1 MEPSRTKSK
10 VKLDELLLRH
20 GAITAEQLAQAHAE
34 QKKWGG
40 DLGHV
45 LVELG
50 FIPEALLM
58 KAYAHLM
65 GIPLCNPA
73 VDAIPDEF
81 VKAVGVQVCERYGV
95 IPVGG
100 DLKKKKLVVA
110 TSEPTKTSELAQVS
124 QLTGYKVEAAA
135 ATADSI
141 ARGIRKHYWG
151 EAEAPQDDHRPASF
165 VTESVR
171 PTLSEIPAQPPP
183 PTVQYVHVHAP
194 PAPVAA
200 PPPPPPPPADPGPG
214 IAALNALMVRVAKLE
229 QQVRPLE
236 NQVQGLL
243 ASNPEFAGVTSRVER
258 LEQLIA
264 SEGNLVRVLSEF
276 LVEKG
281 LVTRDELFARVL
293 QKGAG

>member
-20 GAITAEQLAQAHAE
+20 GAITPEQLEQARAE

-50 FIPEALLM
+50 FIHEALLM
-58 KAYAHLM
+58 KAYSHLM

-81 VKAVGVQVCERYGV
+81 VKAVQVQVCERYGV

-100 DLKKKKLVVA
+100 DLKKKKLVIA
-110 TSEPTKTSELAQVS
+110 TSEPTKTSELQAIA
-124 QLTGYKVEAAA
+124 QLTGCKVEPAA

-151 EAEAPQDDHRPASF
+151 EVDAPEEGRAASF
-165 VTESVR
+165 VTASVR
-171 PTLSEIPAQPPP
+171 PAM
-183 PTVQYVHVHAP
+183 HAE
-194 PAPVAA
+194 AAA
-200 PPPPPPPPADPGPG
+200 PAAAAAAAAPARAPEEPGVG
-214 IAALNALMVRVAKLE
+214 VGAINALMVRVAKLE

>member
-1 MEPSRTKSK
+1 MK
-10 VKLDELLLRH
+10 VKLEELLLRH
-20 GAITAEQLAQAHAE
+20 EAITADQLAQAQAE

-50 FIPEALLM
+50 FIPEELLM

-65 GIPLCNPA
+65 GIPLSNPA

-81 VKAVGVQVCERYGV
+81 VKAVGVQICERYGV
-95 IPVGG
+95 IPIGG
-100 DLKKKKLVVA
+100 DLKKKKLVLA
-110 TSEPTKTSELAQVS
+110 TSDPMKASELQAVAK
-124 QLTGYKVEAAA
+124 LTGHQVEPAA
-135 ATADSI
+135 ATADNI

-151 EAEAPQDDHRPASF
+151 EAESAPEEHRPASF
-165 VTESVR
+165 ITSSAR
-171 PTLSEIPAQPPP
+171 PSNAPSPASAAAAAAAAATRPF
-183 PTVQYVHVHAP
+183 TDDS
-194 PAPVAA
+194 PA
-200 PPPPPPPPADPGPG
+200 GST
-214 IAALNALMVRVAKLE
+214 AALNALLVRVARLE

-264 SEGNLVRVLSEF
+264 SESNLARVLSEF

-293 QKGAG
+293 QKGSG